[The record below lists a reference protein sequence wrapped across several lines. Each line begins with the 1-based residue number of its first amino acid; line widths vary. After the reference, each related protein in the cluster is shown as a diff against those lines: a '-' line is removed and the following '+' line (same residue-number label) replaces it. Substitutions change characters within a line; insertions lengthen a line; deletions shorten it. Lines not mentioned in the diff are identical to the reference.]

1 MLCLLYVE
9 ETLTLTEADRQ
20 TLEAFEMWTW
30 RWMENIDYVDKVAN
44 DDVLKKVN
52 RDRQILYIFRQWQH
66 WWISHIVRG
75 DGLPHETATWSVCV
89 VLGWAAE
96 DRQGVRG
103 CVVLGWA
110 AADRQGWRGCVV
122 LGWAAADRQGV
133 RGCVALGWAA
143 EDRQGWRHRKLVS
156 KTCSTAENYWW
167 LGQHSWMSFTCQ
179 MIVNTSISS
188 L

>member
-110 AADRQGWRGCVV
+110 A
-122 LGWAAADRQGV
+122 
-133 RGCVALGWAA
+133 

-179 MIVNTSISS
+179 MIVNTSSSS